1 MRFLA
6 ALAVYVVLSG
16 GALYGADSSPLEQG
30 KSIAYDRGSGNCLAC
45 HAMDDGE
52 LPGNVAPP
60 LLQMKLR
67 FPDRAVLREQI
78 WDPTIRNPQSVMP
91 PYGRNMILTEQQLDL
106 VVDYLYTL

>member
-6 ALAVYVVLSG
+6 VLAVLVVLS
-16 GALYGADSSPLEQG
+16 AAPLWGDPLSQG

-78 WDPTIRNPQSVMP
+78 WDPTMRNPQSVMP

-106 VVDYLYTL
+106 VVDYIYTL